1 MCKTISIS
9 ITEQIDHLRKQM
21 NIALS
26 KSNTEL
32 YYNLLDEVMKLMQER
47 SELLFNQVVQQNT
60 ESKLMLKQYR
70 YDSCLS
76 IVK

>member
-1 MCKTISIS
+1 MSKTISIN
-9 ITEQIDHLRKQM
+9 IPERICYLRKQM
-21 NIALS
+21 NIALTN
-26 KSNTEL
+26 SNTDL

-47 SELLFNQVVQQNT
+47 SELLFNQVAQQNT

-76 IVK
+76 VV